1 MNKLKRLRIL
11 AGYTQMDIANM
22 FGISNQS
29 YSKKELG
36 RVAFKDTEKV
46 LFMKLIKETSP
57 DETIESVF
65 FEHLL

>member
-11 AGYTQMDIANM
+11 AGYTQQQIADM
-22 FGISNQS
+22 FGITNQS
-29 YSKKELG
+29 YSKKETEK
-36 RVAFKDTEKV
+36 VAFKDTEKV

>member
-1 MNKLKRLRIL
+1 MNKLKRLRLL
-11 AGYTQMDIANM
+11 AGYTQTEIADM
-22 FGISNQS
+22 CGITTQS
-29 YSKKELG
+29 YSKRELG
-36 RVAFKDTEKV
+36 KVAFKDTEKV

>member
-11 AGYTQMDIANM
+11 AGYTQQQIADM
-22 FGISNQS
+22 FGITNPS

-36 RVAFKDTEKV
+36 RVPFKDTEKV
-46 LFMKLIKETSP
+46 LFMELIAETSP

>member
-11 AGYTQMDIANM
+11 AGYTQQEIADM
-22 FGISNQS
+22 YGITNVS
-29 YSKKELG
+29 YSRKELG
-36 RVAFKDTEKV
+36 HVPFKDTEKV

-65 FEHLL
+65 FEHLV

>member
-11 AGYTQMDIANM
+11 AGYTQQQIADM
-22 FGISNQS
+22 FGITNPS
-29 YSKKELG
+29 YSRKELG
-36 RVAFKDTEKV
+36 HVAFKDTEKV
-46 LFMKLIKETSP
+46 MFMELIAETSP